1 MLRLAGRLSFLA
13 VFALTSCMH
22 SSAPAAGGLKVG
34 QWHSLFDGKT
44 LPTEWRGYK
53 MTAMPVEWSVA
64 NGTLTKSKTTVDI
77 ITRDEFGDFEFE
89 VDWKLEK
96 GGNSGVLYRGS
107 EEFDHIY
114 WSAPEYQLLDDAN
127 APDGKNPLTSA
138 GADYGLYPAPRGV
151 VKAAG
156 EWNSTRIIAKGNHV
170 EHWLNGQKIVEY
182 DFYSQDWEAKLQA
195 SKFKTWTKYGRAPK
209 GHIAIQGDHNG
220 ALTLRNIRIK
230 PL

>member
-1 MLRLAGRLSFLA
+1 MSRFAGRLSFLT

-22 SSAPAAGGLKVG
+22 SGSSTAQGALKAG

-44 LPTEWRGYK
+44 ITEWRGYK
-53 MTAMPVEWSVA
+53 MTTVPKEWVVE
-64 NGTLTKSKTTVDI
+64 NGTITKSKTTEDL
-77 ITRDEFGDFEFE
+77 ITRQEFGDFEFE
-89 VDWKLEK
+89 MDWKLEK
-96 GGNSGVLYRGS
+96 GGNSGILYRGS

-138 GADYGLYPAPRGV
+138 GADYGLYPAPRGT
-151 VKAAG
+151 VKGAG
-156 EWNSTRIIAKGNHV
+156 EWNSTRIVAKGNHV
-170 EHWLNGQKIVEY
+170 EHWLNGKKMVEY
-182 DFYSQDWEAKLQA
+182 DFYSPDWEAKLKA
-195 SKFKTWTKYGRAPK
+195 SKFKTWVKYGRASK
-209 GHIAIQGDHNG
+209 GYIAIQGDHNG

>member
-1 MLRLAGRLSFLA
+1 
-13 VFALTSCMH
+13 
-22 SSAPAAGGLKVG
+22 LK
-34 QWHSLFDGKT
+34 T
-44 LPTEWRGYK
+44 
-53 MTAMPVEWSVA
+53 
-64 NGTLTKSKTTVDI
+64 KTTEDI
-77 ITRDEFGDFEFE
+77 ITRDEFGDFEFD

-96 GGNSGVLYRGS
+96 GGNSGILYRGS

-138 GADYGLYPAPRGV
+138 GADYGLYPAPRGI

-170 EHWLNGQKIVEY
+170 EHWLNGKKMVEY
-182 DFYSQDWEAKLQA
+182 DFYSKDWETKLQA
-195 SKFKTWTKYGRAPK
+195 SKFKTWAKYGRAPK
-209 GHIAIQGDHNG
+209 GHIAIQGDHDG